1 MIKDKK
7 DDAAAADAA
16 TPEPAEEAAAEEA
29 AAEPAKTTVLDG
41 GPREHIPGERA
52 PGGDLK

>member
-7 DDAAAADAA
+7 DDAAAADAPA
-16 TPEPAEEAAAEEA
+16 EPAEEVAAEPA
-29 AAEPAKTTVLDG
+29 AAEPAKTTVIDG

-52 PGGDLK
+52 PGGELK